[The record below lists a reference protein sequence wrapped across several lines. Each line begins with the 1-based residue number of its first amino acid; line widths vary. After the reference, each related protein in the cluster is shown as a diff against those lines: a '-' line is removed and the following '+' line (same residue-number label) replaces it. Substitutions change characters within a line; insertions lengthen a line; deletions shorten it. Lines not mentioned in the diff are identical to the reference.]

1 MIESKER
8 ERERERVFLS
18 LDRSL
23 VYINQ
28 YSFSPHS
35 SEISPPYTIQ
45 QTLLN
50 AGALLSKS
58 RERKVLARAVGKRR
72 TTDKNDEFWEFS
84 PSVFDDVPWRCES
97 VFVIRGSV
105 FAFLYEK
112 EQQQQHEQH
121 QRKKHKKRVLHAR
134 RTRFL

>member
-1 MIESKER
+1 MIESKERER

-23 VYINQ
+23 VYINH

-58 RERKVLARAVGKRR
+58 RFCRENDERKVAESVAVGKRR
-72 TTDKNDEFWEFS
+72 RKRKDDEFWEFS
-84 PSVFDDVPWRCES
+84 SSIFDDVPFVVIRRCES
-97 VFVIRGSV
+97 VFVIRSSV
-105 FAFLYEK
+105 GFLCEK
-112 EQQQQHEQH
+112 EQ
-121 QRKKHKKRVLHAR
+121 
-134 RTRFL
+134 

>member
-1 MIESKER
+1 MIESK

-58 RERKVLARAVGKRR
+58 RFCRENDERKVAESVAVGKRR
-72 TTDKNDEFWEFS
+72 RKRKDDEFWEFS
-84 PSVFDDVPWRCES
+84 SSIFDEVPLVVIRRCES
-97 VFVIRGSV
+97 VFDIRSSV
-105 FAFLYEK
+105 GFLCEK
-112 EQQQQHEQH
+112 EQ
-121 QRKKHKKRVLHAR
+121 
-134 RTRFL
+134 